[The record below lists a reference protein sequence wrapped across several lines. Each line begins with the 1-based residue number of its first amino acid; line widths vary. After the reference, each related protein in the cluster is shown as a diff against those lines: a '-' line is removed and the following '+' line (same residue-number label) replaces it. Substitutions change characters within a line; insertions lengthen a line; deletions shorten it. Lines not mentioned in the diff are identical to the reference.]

1 MVPFQHCC
9 PAILFFALI
18 AFVVAQANLASA
30 QQSGNAIGLFESHD
44 DVGDTPRPGSAS
56 YDAATGEYR
65 VTGGGAN
72 LWGPVDAFQFV
83 WKQATGNFRLTADV
97 RFIGAGK
104 EAHRK
109 ALLMVRQTLNAGSA
123 YADVALHGDGLT
135 SLQFRP
141 ISGAETSEV
150 RSSVQ
155 GPTRIQIERHGAQF
169 LMYVGKDGGEPVG
182 ATPVTVNFNGPVYI
196 GLGVCSH
203 DTQTLETA
211 VFSNVRIEPLPASS
225 PEPNPEKVRSRISI
239 YDLES
244 KTVRVLYSADT
255 LWEAPNWSPDGKYLI
270 ANSGGQIYRFPLEA
284 KAPAQPEKLALDSSY
299 RCNNDKS
306 LSPDGKELAF
316 SADHPPARGSQV
328 FVASADGSNPRLLTP
343 NTPSYFHGWSPDGK
357 WLAFVAERDANF
369 DIYRVSVKGGAE
381 ERLTSSPGFDDGP
394 DYSPDGKWI
403 YINSDRAGGWD
414 IWRFPEAGAGPDDE
428 RAEQVTGDAQED
440 WFPHPSPDGK
450 WLLILSFPPGTRGHD
465 FKTAVKL
472 RIMPMPTK
480 GARAEVPK
488 EDSPNAIREL
498 TQFFGGQGTINVNS
512 WSPDSTKFAFVS
524 YELLP

>member
-1 MVPFQHCC
+1 M
-9 PAILFFALI
+9 
-18 AFVVAQANLASA
+18 A
-30 QQSGNAIGLFESHD
+30 QQSANVVGLFESHD
-44 DVGDTPRPGSAS
+44 DVGDTPRPGSAT

-83 WKQATGNFRLTADV
+83 WKQATGNFRLAADV

-104 EAHRK
+104 MDHRK

-150 RSSVQ
+150 RSTMK
-155 GPTRIQIERHGAQF
+155 GPTRIRIERHGAQF
-169 LMYVGKDGGEPVG
+169 LMFVGKGGSEWES
-182 ATPVTVNFNGPVYI
+182 ATPVTVNLNGPVYI

-203 DTQTLETA
+203 DAQTLETA
-211 VFSNVRIEPLPASS
+211 VFSNVSIEPLPASS
-225 PEPNPEKVRSRISI
+225 PEPNPEEVRSRISI

-244 KTVRVLYSADT
+244 KTVRVIYSADT

-270 ANSGGQIYRFPLEA
+270 ANSGGAIYRFAVEGDGTSR
-284 KAPAQPEKLALDSSY
+284 PEKLALDGSY

-306 LSPDGKELAF
+306 LSPDGKKLAF

-328 FVASADGSNPRLLTP
+328 FVANADGSAPRLLTP
-343 NTPSYFHGWSPDGK
+343 NTPSYFHGWSPDGR
-357 WLAFVAERDANF
+357 WLAFVAERNGNF
-369 DIYRVSVKGGAE
+369 DIYRVSANGGGE

-403 YINSDRAGGWD
+403 YINTDRSGGWD
-414 IWRFPEAGAGPDDE
+414 IWRFPEAGAGPNDE
-428 RAEQVTGDAQED
+428 KAERVTGDAQED

-450 WLLILSFPPGTRGHD
+450 WLLFLSFPPGTRGHD

-472 RIMPMPTK
+472 RIMPMPASGTP
-480 GARAEVPK
+480 AEMPK
-488 EDSPNAIREL
+488 EDGPNAIREL

-512 WSPDSTKFAFVS
+512 WSPDSKKFAYVS